1 MATKS
6 HLAEN
11 ALPLHLLFQH
21 PQRLVDIVVT
31 DENLHE
37 RSSSMQR
44 MDLAV
49 NGSGGGLLLD
59 SYFSLP
65 DFLPEE
71 CHSSVTGMTRNRNS
85 SSSSSR
91 AFAKQSSAIRL

>member
-1 MATKS
+1 
-6 HLAEN
+6 
-11 ALPLHLLFQH
+11 
-21 PQRLVDIVVT
+21 VVT

-71 CHSSVTGMTRNRNS
+71 RHSSVTGMSRNRNS

-91 AFAKQSSAIRL
+91 AFAQQSSAIRLYRLESVGSPSMLASPATNRSARRRK